1 MDPGSLI
8 WTFFETLRAENVGES
23 EAKVKLLMES
33 GKVSLPVKDLLA
45 APVQDGRRLLEKH
58 YPYSRELS

>member
-23 EAKVKLLMES
+23 EAKVKLLMEL
-33 GKVSLPVKDLLA
+33 GKVSLPVKDLFA
-45 APVQDGRRLLEKH
+45 APVQDGKRLLEKH
-58 YPYSRELS
+58 